1 MEKPNKK
8 VRVSSVLYNCW
19 KRRKAKWIKSQFYTH
34 QLKINIIRRDRLE
47 VKMKLIGETACNI
60 KFFSVNRF

>member
-8 VRVSSVLYNCW
+8 VRVSSVLYNCC
-19 KRRKAKWIKSQFYTH
+19 RKAKWIKSQFYTH